1 VTKINNSSLLQR
13 TPLYELSVAQKARFT
28 PFAGWE
34 MAVQYEGLKQE
45 HDTVRNGVGMFDIS
59 HMGKFALTGK
69 NLKAQLQLLIPSDL
83 EQIKVGQAQY
93 SVFLN
98 ENGGIIDDII
108 YYDQGFNAQGE
119 EQGILI
125 VNAETKDQDQ
135 KWLFKHLDLNMINFQ
150 DLSASQVLIAVQGS
164 SACEILNQF
173 VSDDLTPLTAFA
185 HVTTTLFDQPA
196 FFARTGYTGEDGF
209 EIMTDHETG
218 KQLWQSLLEQ
228 GVKPCGLGARDTL
241 RLEAAMCLYGQDID
255 ETTTPLE
262 AGLKWLVHLDRKGD
276 FIGRNIL
283 EKQLTE
289 GVKRRLVGL
298 KMDGKHIARH
308 GYSVLLEGQKIG
320 EITSGTFS
328 PILNYGIALAYLPTA
343 LSRIGQMVEIEI
355 RGKFY
360 PAQVVKKPF
369 YRSPTRLKKSK

>member
-1 VTKINNSSLLQR
+1 MTKINNSSLLRR
-13 TPLYELSVAQKARFT
+13 TPLYELSLAQKARFT

-45 HDTVRNGVGMFDIS
+45 HDTIRKGVGMFDIS
-59 HMGKFALTGK
+59 HMGKFALSGQK
-69 NLKAQLQLLIPSDL
+69 LKAQLQFLIPSDL
-83 EQIKVGQAQY
+83 AQIKAGEAQY

-108 YYDQGFNAQGE
+108 YYDQGINEQGE

-125 VNAETKDQDQ
+125 VNAETKEKDRN
-135 KWLFKHLDLNMINFQ
+135 WLFAHLDFKMIKLQ
-150 DLSASQVLIAVQGS
+150 DLSDGQVLIAVQGS
-164 SACEILNQF
+164 SACEILNPL
-173 VSDDLTPLTAFA
+173 VSADLTPLRAFA
-185 HVTTTLFDQPA
+185 HVTTTLFEKPA

-209 EIMTDHETG
+209 EIMTDHQTG
-218 KQLWQSLLEQ
+218 QKLWRSLLEK

-276 FIGRNIL
+276 FIGRKHL
-283 EKQLTE
+283 EQQIIE
-289 GVKRRLVGL
+289 GVKKRLVGL
-298 KMDGKHIARH
+298 KMEGKHIARH
-308 GYSVLLEGQKIG
+308 GYSVSIEGQKIG

-328 PILNYGIALAYLPTA
+328 PTLNYGIALAYLPTA
-343 LSRIGQMVEIEI
+343 FSKIGQRVEIDI
-355 RGKFY
+355 RGKNY
-360 PAQVVKKPF
+360 PATVVKKPF
-369 YRSPTRLKKSK
+369 YRSPSRLSKN